1 MSQKQNDSQTFS
13 CENCRF
19 KPCENRK
26 FMATPIIC
34 TNEPMENELADL
46 IKFFKT
52 IIAIEHNNFR
62 DSFLLNVRFSWR

>member
-1 MSQKQNDSQTFS
+1 MTVKRLAAKIADLNPVRI
-13 CENCRF
+13 ENLWQRQYL
-19 KPCENRK
+19 
-26 FMATPIIC
+26 
-34 TNEPMENELADL
+34 NETMENELADL